1 MPAVLVDEPLGIECS
16 FSDGRRFSW
25 TLKDHRCPALA
36 RDLLAGLTGLVYP
49 HGSVDSPSTANIYRV
64 GLLHMLGW
72 MSERGLAG
80 GAARL
85 TRGRLA
91 EYWMGA
97 DALRES
103 TTRAMLAGVD
113 DALGV
118 LEPAVRELVAG
129 RRFHPSPRR
138 VPLQPY
144 TETEWA
150 RLIGTC
156 RRIITEAHARHEV
169 ARAGAARGRDPGN
182 GGWSEENLAWLMS
195 RDGPMSQRMFA
206 GHVGGGVTQPRVSA
220 ACRLPEVRA
229 ALFPGIDIALAYRLL
244 FGAYTG
250 VVPDGVD
257 DLGLA
262 DVDWV
267 GDATVLLGYVKGRT
281 AAESVT
287 LPPKAVRLLE
297 QWLDHS
303 ALLRR
308 FVEPR
313 WAGALWIRADRPD
326 VGRPR
331 AGRFD
336 HATTTAWVRRNGVT
350 ADDGTPLALHLHRI
364 RVSWHSHRD
373 RRAWHGSARA
383 TIDPNHSPAV
393 EGDHYLTAATPAQRQ
408 AIESIIEDAQAD
420 LVRRAVSPT
429 VLTDE
434 QTACLA
440 GDYPQLVAGLE
451 LDGTVV
457 AELAGG
463 SRDVFVAACADQ
475 LAGLHGPK
483 GQPCP
488 ARPWVCLLCPLAVF
502 APRHATNLLRLKAF
516 FARQWRQ
523 LPQAHFMAVF
533 GPYASRI
540 DEVLGVLD
548 RLDATLLSRAAGQVA
563 DRDEEIPLRPEELT
577 R

>member
-1 MPAVLVDEPLGIECS
+1 MPAAVVDEPLGIECS
-16 FSDGRRFSW
+16 FSDGRRFRW
-25 TLKDHRCPALA
+25 TLKDPKCPALA
-36 RDLLAGLTGLVYP
+36 RDLLAGLAGLIHP
-49 HGSVDSPSTANIYRV
+49 HGRVDSPSTVNVYRV

-72 MSERGLAG
+72 MSDRGVTG
-80 GAARL
+80 GAATL

-91 EYWMGA
+91 EYWVGT

-103 TTRAMLAGVD
+103 TTRAVLAGVD
-113 DALGV
+113 NVSGV
-118 LEPAVRELVAG
+118 LQPGVRELVDG
-129 RRFHPSPRR
+129 RAFHASPRR

-150 RLIGTC
+150 RLIRIC
-156 RRIITEAHARHEV
+156 REIVKASYAGHLA
-169 ARAGAARGRDPGN
+169 ARAGASRGRDPRDGE
-182 GGWSEENLAWLMS
+182 WLEENLAWLMC
-195 RDGPMSQRMFA
+195 RDGPMSEQMFA
-206 GHVGGGVTQPRVSA
+206 DYVGGGVTQPRVSA
-220 ACRLPEVRA
+220 ACRLPQVRA
-229 ALFPGIDIALAYRLL
+229 ALFPGTDTAFAYRLL

-250 VVPDGVD
+250 VVPDGID
-257 DLGLA
+257 GLGLA
-262 DVDWV
+262 GVDWA

-281 AAESVT
+281 AAESMT

-297 QWLDHS
+297 QWLDHC

-308 FVEPR
+308 FTEPC
-313 WAGALWIRADRPD
+313 WADALWIRVDRPD
-326 VGRPR
+326 VRRPR

-336 HATTTAWVRRNGVT
+336 HATKTGWVRRNGVT
-350 ADDGTPLALHLHRI
+350 ADDGTPLDLHLHRI

-383 TIDPNHSPAV
+383 TIDPNHSPSV
-393 EGDHYLTAATPAQRQ
+393 EGDHYLTAATPAQHR
-408 AIESIIEDAQAD
+408 ATESIIEDAQAD
-420 LVRRAVSPT
+420 LVRRAVCPA

-434 QTACLA
+434 QTVSLA
-440 GDYPQLVAGLE
+440 RDYPQLVARLK
-451 LDGTVV
+451 LDDTAV
-457 AELAGG
+457 AELVGG

-475 LAGLHGPK
+475 LSGLHGPK

-502 APRHATNLLRLKAF
+502 APRHAVNLLRLKAF

-540 DEVLGVLD
+540 DEVLAALD
-548 RLDATLLSRAAGQVA
+548 RIDATMLSRAADHVA
-563 DRDEEIPLRPEELT
+563 DRDEEIPLRAEELT

>member
-16 FSDGRRFSW
+16 FSDGRRFRW
-25 TLKDHRCPALA
+25 TLKDDRCPVLA
-36 RDLLAGLTGLVYP
+36 RDLLAGLADLVYP

-64 GLLHMLGW
+64 GLLHMLSW
-72 MSERGLAG
+72 MSDHGLAG
-80 GAARL
+80 GAAAL

-91 EYWMGA
+91 EYWMCA
-97 DALRES
+97 DRLRES
-103 TTRAMLAGVD
+103 TTRAMLASLD
-113 DALGV
+113 DVSGA
-118 LEPAVRELVAG
+118 LEPGVRELVAG
-129 RRFHPSPRR
+129 RPFHPTPRR

-150 RLIGTC
+150 RLIQTC
-156 RRIITEAHARHEV
+156 RRITKEAHASHMA
-169 ARAGAARGRDPGN
+169 ARVGAASGRDPR
-182 GGWSEENLAWLMS
+182 GGEWSEENLAWLMS
-195 RDGPMSQRMFA
+195 RDGPMSEQMFA
-206 GHVGGGVTQPRVSA
+206 DYVGGGVTQPRVSA
-220 ACRLPEVRA
+220 ACRLPEARA
-229 ALFPGIDIALAYRLL
+229 ALFPGTDVAFAYRLL

-250 VVPDGVD
+250 IVPDGID

-262 DVDWV
+262 DADWA
-267 GDATVLLGYVKGRT
+267 GDAAILLGYVKGRA
-281 AAESVT
+281 AAESST

-308 FVEPR
+308 FAEPK
-313 WAGALWIRADRPD
+313 WAHALWIRVDRPD

-336 HATTTAWVRRNGVT
+336 RGTKAAWVRRNGVT
-350 ADDGTPLALHLHRI
+350 ADDGAPLALHLHRI

-373 RRAWHGSARA
+373 RTAWHGSARA

-393 EGDHYLTAATPAQRQ
+393 EGDHYLTAATPAQRH

-420 LVRRAVSPT
+420 LVRRAASPT
-429 VLTDE
+429 VLTGE
-434 QTACLA
+434 QTASLA
-440 GDYPQLVAGLE
+440 RDYPQLVARLE
-451 LDGTVV
+451 LDDTAV
-457 AELAGG
+457 AELVGG
-463 SRDVFVAACADQ
+463 PRDVFVAACADQ
-475 LAGLHGPK
+475 MSGLHGPK
-483 GQPCP
+483 GKPCP

-523 LPQAHFMAVF
+523 LPKAHFMAVF
-533 GPYASRI
+533 GPYARRV

-548 RLDATLLSRAAGQVA
+548 RLDPTLLPRAAGHVA
-563 DRDEEIPLRPEELT
+563 DIDQEIPLRPEELT